1 MAKYKFEDI
10 AINSKLKKKPVEE
23 DKYHY
28 IGLEHLDSGSLE
40 VTRYGSEVAPKG
52 EKLIMKKGDVLFGK
66 RRAYQKKVGIAPFDG
81 IFSAHGMV
89 LRPKENVID
98 KNFFPLFISS
108 DYFLDAAIKISV
120 GSLSPTI
127 NWGDLKELEFELPGL
142 DEQRKLAK
150 ILWAA
155 EETKQAYKTLLQ
167 KTDDLAKAKFEE
179 MFGANEIKKFNK
191 KPIIEVIEKPISGEW
206 GTDDISGNGI
216 KVLRTTNFT
225 DYGTIDYGDVI
236 TRNIEGNK
244 IKNKLLEDCDI
255 IIEKSGGSDTKPVG
269 RVVYYKDNNELYLV
283 NNFTAILRK
292 KEENINSD
300 YLFYFLY
307 NAYWNGKT
315 RLFENKT
322 TGIHNLKLQEYLSN
336 TNIAIPPLNLQ
347 EQFSK
352 IFNNAEQS
360 KQQLQKSLDS
370 LNAMM
375 KALINENLK

>member
-1 MAKYKFEDI
+1 MVKVLLGDI
-10 AINSKLKKKPVEE
+10 AKERKENLKT
-23 DKYHY
+23 DKSNLP
-28 IGLEHLDSGSLE
+28 IVGLEHLVPQQVQLTEWSNDTDNTFTK
-40 VTRYGSEVAPKG
+40 VFH
-52 EKLIMKKGDVLFGK
+52 KGDILFGR
-66 RRAYQKKVGIAPFDG
+66 RRAYLKKAALAPFDG
-81 IFSAHGMV
+81 ICSGDITVIAPIENKIVPELLPFIVQNDDFFDYAVEKSA
-89 LRPKENVID
+89 
-98 KNFFPLFISS
+98 
-108 DYFLDAAIKISV
+108 
-120 GSLSPTI
+120 GSLSPRVK
-127 NWGDLKELEFELPGL
+127 WEHLKNYEFELPSL
-142 DEQRKLAK
+142 EEQKKLAK

-155 EETKQAYKTLLQ
+155 EETKQAYKKLLQ
-167 KTDDLAKAKFEE
+167 KTDNMINAKFEE
-179 MFGANEIKKFNK
+179 MFGTNENK
-191 KPIIEVIEKPISGEW
+191 KYNSKPILEVIEKPISGEW

-225 DYGTIDYGDVI
+225 DYGTINYEDVI
-236 TRNIEGNK
+236 TRNIEEKK
-244 IKNKLLEDCDI
+244 IKNKLLEDGDI

-347 EQFSK
+347 ERFSK
-352 IFNNAEQS
+352 LFNYTEQS
-360 KQQLQKSLDS
+360 KQQLQKSLDN
-370 LNAMM
+370 LNTMM